1 MGVKGAKSLA
11 LQGGEEVR
19 AITEGF
25 NLCNDYKRFKIS
37 FINSRAITEGFNL
50 CNDYKRFKI
59 SFINREERAA
69 RG

>member
-1 MGVKGAKSLA
+1 MGVKGAKSLT
-11 LQGGEEVR
+11 LQGGEEV
-19 AITEGF
+19 
-25 NLCNDYKRFKIS
+25 
-37 FINSRAITEGFNL
+37 RAITEGFNL